1 MFPRMPHAML
11 TTATPTTNTATATA
25 TPATLTLLHELLD
38 AGQAWS
44 ATYRGALSSHLP
56 MALQAL
62 LEMGASAERLRAWS
76 EGYETMLEPRG
87 QARPARIV
95 PGRDLGRPDSDASW
109 RAHFAG
115 RMAERG
121 RDAALREALALL
133 LPGVGAAA
141 FHGLIR
147 TGHAVLAGHDGE
159 LAAGLAH
166 WAAHFLPMPASP
178 AHPAH
183 PARPALTTPLWLAAL
198 ARLPRPGEP
207 AAPARGLIFERMRAW
222 SAAPGFADAA
232 CGLQRTPGTLR
243 ELALLA
249 ARTYAATGN
258 FTVLHL
264 LTASHAMAVLEPWW
278 PTPDLPQ
285 DFIVAAAAGLLA
297 SGAAPVQQLDH
308 PPSRPWPA
316 LISAAC
322 AQDDAHV
329 IKLTH
334 AAWRLERR
342 WPDPAW
348 RCAAERVIPL

>member
-1 MFPRMPHAML
+1 MFPRMPHAMP
-11 TTATPTTNTATATA
+11 TTATTARPATSATNTATATA
-25 TPATLTLLHELLD
+25 TPAELGLLHALLD

-56 MALQAL
+56 MAQQAL

-76 EGYETMLEPRG
+76 ERCETMLEPRG
-87 QARPARIV
+87 QARPASIV

-115 RMAERG
+115 RMAGRG

-178 AHPAH
+178 A
-183 PARPALTTPLWLAAL
+183 RPALATPQWLAAL

-207 AAPARGLIFERMRAW
+207 ATPARGLIFERMRAW
-222 SAAPGFADAA
+222 SAVPGFAAAA
-232 CGLQRTPGTLR
+232 CSLQSTPATLR

-278 PTPDLPQ
+278 PTPELPQ

-297 SGAAPVQQLDH
+297 SGASPAQQLDH

-342 WPDPAW
+342 
-348 RCAAERVIPL
+348 

>member
-1 MFPRMPHAML
+1 MFPRMPHAMP
-11 TTATPTTNTATATA
+11 TTATPAATATA
-25 TPATLTLLHELLD
+25 TPATLALLHALLD

-56 MALQAL
+56 MAQQAL

-76 EGYETMLEPRG
+76 EGCETMLEPRG
-87 QARPARIV
+87 APRPARIV
-95 PGRDLGRPDSDASW
+95 PARDLGRPDSDASW
-109 RAHFAG
+109 RAHFAS
-115 RMAERG
+115 RMSG
-121 RDAALREALALL
+121 LGQDAALREALALL
-133 LPGVGAAA
+133 LPGAGAAA

-147 TGHAVLAGHDGE
+147 TGHAVLAAHSGE

-166 WAAHFLPMPASP
+166 WAASSLPLPMAPADPVMTTSAWLGALASLP
-178 AHPAH
+178 P
-183 PARPALTTPLWLAAL
+183 PARPAT
-198 ARLPRPGEP
+198 
-207 AAPARGLIFERMRAW
+207 GLIFDRMQAW
-222 SAAPGFADAA
+222 GATPGFAEAA

-243 ELALLA
+243 DIALLA

-278 PTPDLPQ
+278 PTPELPEG
-285 DFIVAAAAGLLA
+285 FVVAAAAGLLA
-297 SGAAPVQQLDH
+297 SGAAPALQLDH
-308 PPSRPWPA
+308 LPSRPWPA

-348 RCAAERVIPL
+348 RRAVERAIPL